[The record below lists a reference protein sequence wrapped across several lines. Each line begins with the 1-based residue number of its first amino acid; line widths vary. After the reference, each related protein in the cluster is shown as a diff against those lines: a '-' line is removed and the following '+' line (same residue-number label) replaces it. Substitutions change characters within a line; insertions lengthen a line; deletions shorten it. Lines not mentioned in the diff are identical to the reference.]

1 MEAGDQRGKVRVWVT
16 FQVTCAVVLPVLP
29 GSPPTGRV
37 GCWWL
42 CYPTLHTEHRNY
54 RLGSR
59 SPACWGCPGEQC
71 PTGDRARRGPFGF
84 AAFLPVQVRFCLSLP
99 R

>member
-37 GCWWL
+37 GC
-42 CYPTLHTEHRNY
+42 
-54 RLGSR
+54 
-59 SPACWGCPGEQC
+59 
-71 PTGDRARRGPFGF
+71 
-84 AAFLPVQVRFCLSLP
+84 
-99 R
+99 